1 MGVTFTPATPLCV
14 IPIFSAAL
22 LERSRLRPWTKGPR
36 SLMRT
41 FTERPVSGLVITA
54 VEPIGKLV
62 DAAVRALGLYA
73 SPLAVARPAVVLP

>member
-1 MGVTFTPATPLCV
+1 
-14 IPIFSAAL
+14 
-22 LERSRLRPWTKGPR
+22 
-36 SLMRT
+36 LMRT